1 MKIELFYAPG
11 CDKCIANRENLKA
24 AAERSTPSLEWR
36 ELDVL
41 ENMDYAVDLGVF
53 TLPAVAID
61 GVLEFPALRSVKQ
74 LIDAIA
80 RKSTAAEGWRYG
92 S

>member
-11 CDKCIANRENLKA
+11 CNKCAANRESLKTA
-24 AAERSTPSLEWR
+24 AKRAGTDVEWR

-41 ENMDYAVDLGVF
+41 KNMDYAVDLGILS
-53 TLPAVAID
+53 LPAIAID
-61 GVLEFPALRSVKQ
+61 GVLEFPALPNVKQ
-74 LIDAIA
+74 LVNAIT
-80 RKSTAAEGWRYG
+80 RKSPAAEQ

>member
-11 CDKCIANRENLKA
+11 CDKCAANRESLKF
-24 AAERSTPSLEWR
+24 AAESAGPDIQWL

-41 ENMDYAVDLGVF
+41 KNMDYAVDLGVL
-53 TLPAVAID
+53 TLPAIAID
-61 GVLEFPALRSVKQ
+61 GVLEFPALPNVKQ
-74 LIDAIA
+74 LVEAIT
-80 RKSTAAEGWRYG
+80 RKSTVAER

>member
-11 CDKCIANRENLKA
+11 CDKCAANRESLKT
-24 AAERSTPSLEWR
+24 AAEHAGPDIQWL

-41 ENMDYAVDLGVF
+41 KNMDYAVDLGVL
-53 TLPAVAID
+53 TLPAIAID
-61 GVLEFPALRSVKQ
+61 GVLEFPALPNVKQ
-74 LIDAIA
+74 LVEAIT
-80 RKSTAAEGWRYG
+80 RKSTVAER